1 MLRLYRTV
9 CDMQPYAAHGW
20 LELSKL
26 EEDCGRQ
33 VDAVLV
39 VRQGLDFCTLSD
51 ACLQVRTQGGAKVG
65 RGLV

>member
-1 MLRLYRTV
+1 
-9 CDMQPYAAHGW
+9 MQPYAAHGW

-51 ACLQVRTQGGAKVG
+51 ALLTRAIKHAEIFDSVI
-65 RGLV
+65 